1 MKFLVEWS
9 GINSNDKSERHSEM
23 PDRQVY
29 PYLLI
34 PVCSNEEPKCA
45 Q

>member
-9 GINSNDKSERHSEM
+9 GINTNDKSERHSEM
-23 PDRQVY
+23 PDRQAY